1 MSWWVA
7 GTSFVSGTASAA
19 LTKKSKMEQARERRR
34 AGRETLVTAAWNIR
48 ERNKWARH
56 TSFEVLDAG
65 TAKYVETAIAGKT
78 AEASAKATA
87 ASSGAAVGSG
97 TPRAVLSAIVRD
109 AVDAQTQV
117 LLDTNRNLKALEY
130 DTENQNKSEWRNTN
144 LFVTQQNRAAD
155 NEEKAANRQFV
166 ADMIETGVSSYGA
179 GATVGGADI
188 TKWGSKAPS
197 ITTATTKGITTGSSV
212 GSSTFRGLD
221 TTRKWNKDIKYAKKG
236 KGGNF
241 RNPFRPTGKV
251 NYHIKGY

>member
-1 MSWWVA
+1 MSFWVA
-7 GTSFVSGTASAA
+7 AASFLAGTASAA
-19 LTKKSKMEQARERRR
+19 LSKKSKMEQARERRR
-34 AGRETLVTAAWNIR
+34 AANESLVTAAWNIR

-87 ASSGAAVGSG
+87 ASSGALVGSG

-166 ADMIETGVSSYGA
+166 ADMIATTSSAYST
-179 GATVGGADI
+179 GATASGTGDI
-188 TKWGSKAPS
+188 SKWGSKTPS
-197 ITTATTKGITTGSSV
+197 KKIVTGGMSSKEWPKGWTKRWLDEIRK
-212 GSSTFRGLD
+212 RG
-221 TTRKWNKDIKYAKKG
+221 WYKK
-236 KGGNF
+236 
-241 RNPFRPTGKV
+241 R
-251 NYHIKGY
+251 